1 MSESSIHL
9 PELNLHGSRVWL
21 SGAIPEPAGETPDT
35 QAILEAW
42 QGSELESG
50 ILGFVQEFASLVMKF
65 GGEIV
70 HGSHPSF
77 TPILLEC
84 ARRHRRTEHEKPLT
98 LFVSDF
104 WPEEHAGDRDRWQQ
118 VASVTV
124 IPKVGGDSARDA
136 SLALLR
142 ESMSHYC
149 NSFVAIGGRWWS
161 AVPGRAGVPKEFEL
175 AKQQKVPSFVL
186 GGFGGVSQS
195 YVQENPRWP
204 DGLENGLSD
213 QQNQQLANDTNFVLT
228 AGKIV
233 SQLHLLHA
241 GNDNSHSGASGEA

>member
-1 MSESSIHL
+1 MSDSALQL
-9 PELNLHGSRVWL
+9 PKLDLQGIRVWL

-42 QGSELESG
+42 QGSELECG

-84 ARRHRRTEHEKPLT
+84 ARRHSRAEQEKPLT
-98 LFVSDF
+98 LFVSDY
-104 WPEEHAGDRDRWQQ
+104 WPEEHTGDRERWRR
-118 VASVTV
+118 VARVTV
-124 IPKVGGDSARDA
+124 VPRAGPDDRDA
-136 SLALLR
+136 SLAALR
-142 ESMSHYC
+142 EAMSDYC

-161 AVPGRAGVPKEFEL
+161 AVPGRAGVPEEFKL
-175 AKQQKVPSFVL
+175 AKQQGVPSFVL
-186 GGFGGVSQS
+186 GGFGGVSQT
-195 YVQENPRWP
+195 YVSENPRWL

-213 QQNQQLANDTNFVLT
+213 EQNEQLSINTNFILT

-233 SQLHLLHA
+233 SQLHLLHESDGGSA
-241 GNDNSHSGASGEA
+241 ALETSN